1 MTNEAQNTTTWPSTV
16 GGICIIVG
24 GLSLFGGCI
33 ALTGMSEIEQL
44 HTAIPFGKGELD
56 EQLIADLAASA
67 SPQWVGTLISI
78 ANIVLSIVL
87 AGTGMALLQRAPR
100 SRRILLVWA
109 GVYIVIMIAGTVATW
124 MPRGDLIAVSSDV
137 KGMFLAHLVISL
149 PLYLALPTFLLWWL
163 NRSHV
168 RNEISL
174 WR

>member
-1 MTNEAQNTTTWPSTV
+1 
-16 GGICIIVG
+16 
-24 GLSLFGGCI
+24 
-33 ALTGMSEIEQL
+33 MSEIEQL

-56 EQLIADLAASA
+56 EQLIGDLAASA
-67 SPQWVGTLISI
+67 PSQWVGTLISI

-87 AGTGMALLQRAPR
+87 AGTGMALLQRAPK
-100 SRRILLVWA
+100 SRGVLLVWA
-109 GVYIVIMIAGTVATW
+109 VVYIVITIVGTVATW
-124 MPRGDLIAVSSDV
+124 LPRGDLIATSSDV

-149 PLYLALPTFLLWWL
+149 PLYLALPIFLLWWL

>member
-1 MTNEAQNTTTWPSTV
+1 MWPTTF
-16 GGICIIVG
+16 GALCIVVG
-24 GLSLFGGCI
+24 GLSLFGGCL
-33 ALTGMSEIEQL
+33 ALSGMSEIEQL
-44 HTAIPFGKGELD
+44 HTAIPFGRGELD

-67 SPQWVGTLISI
+67 PPQWVGTFISI

-100 SRRILLVWA
+100 SRGILLAWA
-109 GVYIVIMIAGTVATW
+109 SVYFVITIAGTVATW
-124 MPRGDLIAVSSDV
+124 MPRGDLIAASSDV
-137 KGMFLAHLVISL
+137 KGMFLAHLVLSL

-168 RNEISL
+168 RNEILL

>member
-1 MTNEAQNTTTWPSTV
+1 MWPTTF
-16 GGICIIVG
+16 GALCIVVG
-24 GLSLFGGCI
+24 GLSLFGGCL
-33 ALTGMSEIEQL
+33 ALSGMSEIEQL
-44 HTAIPFGKGELD
+44 HTAIPFGRGELD

-67 SPQWVGTLISI
+67 PPQWVGTFISI

-100 SRRILLVWA
+100 SRGILLAWA
-109 GVYIVIMIAGTVATW
+109 SVYIVITIAGTVATW
-124 MPRGDLIAVSSDV
+124 MPRGDLIAASSDV
-137 KGMFLAHLVISL
+137 KGMFLAHLVLSL

>member
-1 MTNEAQNTTTWPSTV
+1 MWPTTF
-16 GGICIIVG
+16 GALCIVVG
-24 GLSLFGGCI
+24 GLSLFGGCL
-33 ALTGMSEIEQL
+33 ALSGMSEIEQL
-44 HTAIPFGKGELD
+44 HTAIPFGRGELD

-67 SPQWVGTLISI
+67 PPQWVGTFISI

-100 SRRILLVWA
+100 SRGILLAWA
-109 GVYIVIMIAGTVATW
+109 SVYIVITIAGTVVTW
-124 MPRGDLIAVSSDV
+124 MPRGDLIAASSDV
-137 KGMFLAHLVISL
+137 KGMFLAHLVLSL

-168 RNEISL
+168 RNEILL

>member
-1 MTNEAQNTTTWPSTV
+1 MWPTTF
-16 GGICIIVG
+16 GALCIVVG
-24 GLSLFGGCI
+24 GLSLFGGCL
-33 ALTGMSEIEQL
+33 ALSGMSEMEQL
-44 HTAIPFGKGELD
+44 HTAIPFGRGELD

-67 SPQWVGTLISI
+67 PPQWVGTFISI

-100 SRRILLVWA
+100 SRGILLAWA
-109 GVYIVIMIAGTVATW
+109 SVYIVITIAGTVVTW
-124 MPRGDLIAVSSDV
+124 MPRGDLIAASSDV
-137 KGMFLAHLVISL
+137 KGMFLAHLVLSL

-168 RNEISL
+168 RNEILL